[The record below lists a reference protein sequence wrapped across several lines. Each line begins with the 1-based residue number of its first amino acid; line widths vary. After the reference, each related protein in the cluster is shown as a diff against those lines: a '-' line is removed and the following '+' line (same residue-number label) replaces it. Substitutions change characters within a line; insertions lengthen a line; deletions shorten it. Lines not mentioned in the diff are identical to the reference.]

1 MSHPALFAI
10 VPDVACPPFVA
21 EPGVDDPLCDFLF
34 NQSPLGVGVVEWLG
48 DDIRYLAVNPSTA
61 ARLGRSVEEIRGRRA
76 SELGVPPA
84 AFPALSSLAAEAMQ
98 RGAATRRDWE
108 VATLQGLRCFRTTV
122 LPLATPA
129 GRPPRFAYVTE
140 ELTRLRELEQRLGG
154 PEGTKSLATDV
165 EQPLADALGVLDMV
179 GDEVETLVAI
189 HPELELE
196 DAADGLRDARRQTR
210 RAHQNLRHLLWG

>member
-1 MSHPALFAI
+1 MSHPVLLAP
-10 VPDVACPPFVA
+10 VPAAPLPPVVT
-21 EPGVDDPLCDFLF
+21 EPDMDDPLCYLLF
-34 NQSPLGVGVVEWLG
+34 NQSSLGVGVVEWLG
-48 DDIRYLAVNPSTA
+48 DDLRYLAVNPSSA
-61 ARLGRSVEEIRGRRA
+61 ARLGRSMEEVRGRRA

-84 AFPALSSLAAEAMQ
+84 AFPALSSLAADAVQ
-98 RGAATRRDWE
+98 RGGPARGDWE
-108 VATLQGLRCFRTTV
+108 IHTVHGVRCFSTTV
-122 LPLATPA
+122 LPLPTPV

-179 GDEVETLVAI
+179 GDEVETLAAI

-196 DAADGLRDARRQTR
+196 DAADGLRDAQRHTR